1 MPLEQRKPPVAGFK
15 RLYTDA
21 DILLLSKI
29 DKLHDTPSGQAI
41 KHLLTRA
48 FMVFKDNA
56 FERLSRISVA
66 QIYNLRA
73 TDRYQS
79 QPVKW
84 RLTRPT
90 KAVKIGVRKAPEPE
104 GRAGFIRIDS
114 VHQGDHDR
122 RRFWAL
128 SSAWHR
134 GLPQAC
140 R

>member
-56 FERLSRISVA
+56 FERLSHISVA
-66 QIYNLRA
+66 PIYNLRA

-79 QPVKW
+79 QRVKW
-84 RLTRPT
+84 RLTRPS
-90 KAVKIGVRKAPEPE
+90 KAVTHVRKAPEHE
-104 GRAGFIRIDS
+104 GRAGFIRIYS
-114 VHQGDHDR
+114 MHQGALDR

-128 SSAWHR
+128 SSA
-134 GLPQAC
+134 
-140 R
+140 